1 MSGKLGKQLVTLA
14 RQGGGSFKTVSDRSK
29 IASRFSERLATLN
42 IQIRDVSHIKTKHI
56 ENYIRSRQD
65 ENISSRTLQN
75 EMAALRSILS
85 QGGRNVLA
93 NPAHDKLSNQAL
105 NISGASREG
114 TKVAISDERIKE
126 IVLTVSEKDRGVAL
140 GVQLARYIGLRA
152 EETVQSAK
160 SLNTWRKS
168 LEAGNNNVRVVFGS
182 KGGRPRDATI
192 FDKDKVVNLLN
203 EALRYIEQ
211 NNGKLIDKPTLHQAL
226 DRYHN
231 VLRESGM
238 TGIHAP
244 HSLRYAY
251 SKDAVNHHLENGMS
265 RKEAEALVSMDLGH
279 GDGRGAYVA
288 RVYNRLDESDE

>member
-42 IQIRDVSHIKTKHI
+42 IQIRDVSHIKTKHL

-75 EMAALRSILS
+75 EMAALRSVLS

-93 NPAHDKLSNQAL
+93 NPAHEKLSNQAL

-114 TKVAISDERIKE
+114 TKVAISDERLRE
-126 IVLTVSEKDRGVAL
+126 IILTVSEKDRGIAL
-140 GVQLARYIGLRA
+140 GIQLARYIGLRA

-160 SLNTWRKS
+160 SLKTWRKN
-168 LEAGNNNVRVVFGS
+168 LESGNNNVRVVFGS
-182 KGGRPRDATI
+182 KGGRPRDASV
-192 FDKDKVVNLLN
+192 FDKEKVVNLLN
-203 EALRYIEQ
+203 EAIRYIEQ

-238 TGIHAP
+238 TGIYAP

-251 SKDAVNHHLENGMS
+251 SKDAVNHHLENGLS

-288 RVYNRLDESDE
+288 RVYNRIDESDE

>member
-1 MSGKLGKQLVTLA
+1 MSKKLSKQLVTLA

-56 ENYIRSRQD
+56 ENYILSRQD

-75 EMAALRSILS
+75 EMAAIRSILS

-93 NPAHDKLSNQAL
+93 NPSHEKLSNQAL

-114 TKVAISDERIKE
+114 TKVAISDERLKE
-126 IVLTVSEKDRGVAL
+126 TILTVSEKDRGIAI
-140 GVQLARYIGLRA
+140 GIQLARYLGLRA

-160 SLNTWRKS
+160 SINTWRKS
-168 LEAGNNNVRVVFGS
+168 LQAGENNVRVVFGT
-182 KGGRPRDATI
+182 KGGRPRDATV
-192 FDKDKVVNLLN
+192 FQKEKVLSLLN
-203 EALRYIEQ
+203 EAARYVEG
-211 NNGKLIDKPTLHQAL
+211 NNGKLIDKPSLHQSL

-238 TGIHAP
+238 TGVHSP

-251 SKDAVNHHLENGMS
+251 SQDAVNYHLGNGMS

-288 RVYNRLDESDE
+288 RVYNRVDE

>member
-93 NPAHDKLSNQAL
+93 NPAHEKLSNQAL
-105 NISGASREG
+105 NISGTSREG
-114 TKVAISDERIKE
+114 TKVAISDERLRE
-126 IVLTVSEKDRGVAL
+126 IVITVSEKDRGIAL
-140 GVQLARYIGLRA
+140 GIQLARYIGLRA

-160 SLNTWRKS
+160 SLKTWRKN

-182 KGGRPRDATI
+182 KGGRPRDASV
-192 FDKDKVVNLLN
+192 FDKQKVVVLLN
-203 EALRYIEQ
+203 EAIRYIEQ

-238 TGIHAP
+238 TGIYAP

-251 SKDAVNHHLENGMS
+251 SRDAVNHHLENGMS

-288 RVYNRLDESDE
+288 RVYNRTDESDE

>member
-1 MSGKLGKQLVTLA
+1 MSKKLSKQLVTLA

-75 EMAALRSILS
+75 EMAAIRSILS

-93 NPAHDKLSNQAL
+93 NPSHEKLSNQAL

-114 TKVAISDERIKE
+114 TKVAISNERLKE
-126 IVLTVSEKDRGVAL
+126 TILTVSEKDRGIAI
-140 GVQLARYIGLRA
+140 GIQLARYLGLRA

-160 SLNTWRKS
+160 SINTWRKS
-168 LEAGNNNVRVVFGS
+168 LQAGENNVRVVFGT
-182 KGGRPRDATI
+182 KGGRPRDATV
-192 FDKDKVVNLLN
+192 FQKEKVLSLLN
-203 EALRYIEQ
+203 EAARYVEG
-211 NNGKLIDKPTLHQAL
+211 NNGKLIDKPSLHQAL

-238 TGIHAP
+238 TGVHSP

-251 SKDAVNHHLENGMS
+251 SQDAVNYHLGNGMS

-288 RVYNRLDESDE
+288 RVYNRVDE

>member
-1 MSGKLGKQLVTLA
+1 MSKKLSKQLVTLA

-75 EMAALRSILS
+75 EMAAIRSILS

-93 NPAHDKLSNQAL
+93 NSSHEKLSSQAL

-114 TKVAISDERIKE
+114 TKVAISDERLKE
-126 IVLTVSEKDRGVAL
+126 IILTVSEKDRGIAI
-140 GVQLARYIGLRA
+140 GIQLARYIGLRA

-160 SLNTWRKS
+160 SINTWRKS
-168 LEAGNNNVRVVFGS
+168 LQAGENNVRVVFGT
-182 KGGRPRDATI
+182 KGGRPRDATV
-192 FDKDKVVNLLN
+192 FQKEKVLFLLN
-203 EALRYIEQ
+203 EAARYAEG
-211 NNGKLIDKPTLHQAL
+211 NNGNLIDKPSLHQAL

-238 TGIHAP
+238 TGVHSP

-251 SKDAVNHHLENGMS
+251 SQDAVNYHLGKGMS

-288 RVYNRLDESDE
+288 RVYNRVDD

>member
-14 RQGGGSFKTVSDRSK
+14 RHGGGSFKTVSDRSK

-85 QGGRNVLA
+85 QGGRNILA
-93 NPAHDKLSNQAL
+93 NPAHEKLSNQAL

-114 TKVAISDERIKE
+114 TKVAISDERLRE
-126 IVLTVSEKDRGVAL
+126 IVITVSEKDRGIAL
-140 GVQLARYIGLRA
+140 GIQLARYIGLRA

-160 SLNTWRKS
+160 SFKTWRKN

-182 KGGRPRDATI
+182 KGGRPRDASV
-192 FDKDKVVNLLN
+192 FDKQKVVNLLN
-203 EALRYIEQ
+203 EAIRYIEK

-251 SKDAVNHHLENGMS
+251 SRDAVNHHLINGMS

-279 GDGRGAYVA
+279 GDGRGAYVT
-288 RVYNRLDESDE
+288 RVYNRTDESDE

>member
-93 NPAHDKLSNQAL
+93 NPAHEKLSNQAL

-114 TKVAISDERIKE
+114 TKVAISDERLRE
-126 IVLTVSEKDRGVAL
+126 IVITVSEKDRGVAL
-140 GVQLARYIGLRA
+140 GIQLARYIGLRA

-160 SLNTWRKS
+160 SLKTWRKN

-182 KGGRPRDATI
+182 KGGRPRDASV
-192 FDKDKVVNLLN
+192 FDKQKVVVLLN
-203 EALRYIEQ
+203 EAIRYIEQ

-238 TGIHAP
+238 TGIYAP

-251 SKDAVNHHLENGMS
+251 SRDAVNHHLENGMS

-288 RVYNRLDESDE
+288 RVYNRTDESDE

>member
-1 MSGKLGKQLVTLA
+1 MSKKLSKQLVTLA

-75 EMAALRSILS
+75 EMAAIRSILS

-93 NPAHDKLSNQAL
+93 NPSHEKLSNQAL

-114 TKVAISDERIKE
+114 TKVAISDERLKE
-126 IVLTVSEKDRGVAL
+126 IILTVSEKDCGIAI
-140 GVQLARYIGLRA
+140 GIQLARYIGLRA

-160 SLNTWRKS
+160 SINTWRKS
-168 LEAGNNNVRVVFGS
+168 LQTGENNVRVVFGT
-182 KGGRPRDATI
+182 KGGRPRDATV
-192 FDKDKVVNLLN
+192 FQKEKVLSLLN
-203 EALRYIEQ
+203 EAARYVEE
-211 NNGKLIDKPTLHQAL
+211 NNGKLIDKPSLHQAL

-238 TGIHAP
+238 TGVHSP

-251 SKDAVNHHLENGMS
+251 SQDAVNYHLRNGMS

-288 RVYNRLDESDE
+288 RVYNRVDE

>member
-93 NPAHDKLSNQAL
+93 NPAHEKLSNQAL

-114 TKVAISDERIKE
+114 TKVAISDERLRE
-126 IVLTVSEKDRGVAL
+126 IVITVSEKDRGIAL
-140 GVQLARYIGLRA
+140 GIQLARYIGLRA

-160 SLNTWRKS
+160 SLKTWRKN

-182 KGGRPRDATI
+182 KGGRPRDASV
-192 FDKDKVVNLLN
+192 FDKQKVVVLLN
-203 EALRYIEQ
+203 EAIRYIEQ

-238 TGIHAP
+238 TGIYAT

-251 SKDAVNHHLENGMS
+251 SREAVNHHLENGMS

-288 RVYNRLDESDE
+288 RVYNRTDESDE

>member
-1 MSGKLGKQLVTLA
+1 MAGKLSKQLVTLA

-56 ENYIRSRQD
+56 ENYIRSRQV

-93 NPAHDKLSNQAL
+93 NPAHEKLSNQAL

-114 TKVAISDERIKE
+114 TKVAISDERLKE
-126 IVLTVSEKDRGVAL
+126 IISTVSEKDRGVAL
-140 GVQLARYIGLRA
+140 GIHLARYIGLRA

-160 SLNTWRKS
+160 SLNTWRKN
-168 LEAGNNNVRVVFGS
+168 LLAGENTVRVVFGS

-192 FDKDKVVNLLN
+192 FERDKVIALLN
-203 EALRYIEQ
+203 EAIRYVDD
-211 NNGKLIDKPTLHQAL
+211 NNGKLVDKPTLHQAL

-251 SKDAVNHHLENGMS
+251 SQDAVNHHLENGMS

-279 GDGRGAYVA
+279 GDGRGDYVA
-288 RVYNRLDESDE
+288 RVYNRVDETG

>member
-65 ENISSRTLQN
+65 EKISSRTLQN

-93 NPAHDKLSNQAL
+93 NPAHDKLSNKAL

-114 TKVAISDERIKE
+114 TKVAISDERLKE
-126 IVLTVSEKDRGVAL
+126 VLLTVSEKDRGIYL

-168 LEAGNNNVRVVFGS
+168 LEAGGNNIRVVFGS

-192 FDKDKVVNLLN
+192 FEKKKVISLLN
-203 EALRYIEQ
+203 EAVRYVEK

-238 TGIHAP
+238 TGNIAP

-251 SKDAVNHHLENGMS
+251 SQDAVNHHLENGMS

-288 RVYNRLDESDE
+288 RVYNRVDESDE

>member
-1 MSGKLGKQLVTLA
+1 MSKKLSKQLVTLA

-42 IQIRDVSHIKTKHI
+42 IQIRDVSHIKTRHI
-56 ENYIRSRQD
+56 ENYIRSRQ
-65 ENISSRTLQN
+65 EEKISSRTLQN
-75 EMAALRSILS
+75 EMAAIRSVLL

-114 TKVAISDERIKE
+114 TKVAISHERLNE
-126 IVLTVSEKDRGVAL
+126 VVSLVAQKDPGIAI

-152 EETVQSAK
+152 EETVQAAK
-160 SLNTWRKS
+160 SIKTWRKS
-168 LEAGNNNVRVVFGS
+168 LQDGNNTVRVVFGT

-192 FDKDKVVNLLN
+192 FQREKVISILN
-203 EALRYIEQ
+203 EAIRHIDE
-211 NNGKLIDKPTLHQAL
+211 NNGKLIDKPSLHQAL

-238 TGIHAP
+238 TGIHSP

-251 SKDAVNHHLENGMS
+251 SQDAVNYHLDNGMS

-288 RVYNRLDESDE
+288 RVYNRNENIE

>member
-1 MSGKLGKQLVTLA
+1 MAGKLSKQLVTLA

-29 IASRFSERLATLN
+29 IASRFSDRLATLN
-42 IQIRDVSHIKTKHI
+42 IQIREVSHIKTKHI

-93 NPAHDKLSNQAL
+93 NPAHEKLSNQAL

-114 TKVAISDERIKE
+114 TKVAISDERLKE
-126 IVLTVSEKDRGVAL
+126 IISTVSEKDRGIAL
-140 GVQLARYIGLRA
+140 GIHLARYIGLRA

-160 SLNTWRKS
+160 SLNTWRKN
-168 LEAGNNNVRVVFGS
+168 LLAGENTVRVVFGS

-192 FDKDKVVNLLN
+192 FERDKVIALLN
-203 EALRYIEQ
+203 EAIRYVDD
-211 NNGKLIDKPTLHQAL
+211 NNGKLVDKPTLHQAL

-251 SKDAVNHHLENGMS
+251 SQDAVNHHLENGMS

-279 GDGRGAYVA
+279 GDGRGDYVA
-288 RVYNRLDESDE
+288 RVYNRVDETG

>member
-1 MSGKLGKQLVTLA
+1 MAGKLSKQLVTLA
-14 RQGGGSFKTVSDRSK
+14 RQRGGSFKTVSDRSK

-56 ENYIRSRQD
+56 ENYIRSRQV

-85 QGGRNVLA
+85 KGERNILA
-93 NPAHDKLSNQAL
+93 NPTHEKLSNQAL

-114 TKVAISDERIKE
+114 TKVAISDERLKE
-126 IVLTVSEKDRGVAL
+126 IISTVSEKDRGIAL
-140 GVQLARYIGLRA
+140 GIQLARYIGLRA

-160 SLNTWRKS
+160 SLKTWRKS
-168 LEAGNNNVRVVFGS
+168 LLAGENNVRVVFGS

-192 FDKDKVVNLLN
+192 FERDRVIALLN
-203 EALRYIEQ
+203 EAIRYVDD

-251 SKDAVNHHLENGMS
+251 SQDAVNHYLENGMS

-279 GDGRGAYVA
+279 GDGRGDYVA
-288 RVYNRLDESDE
+288 RVYNRVDETG

>member
-1 MSGKLGKQLVTLA
+1 MAGKLSKQLVTLA

-42 IQIRDVSHIKTKHI
+42 IQIRDVSHIKIKHI
-56 ENYIRSRQD
+56 ENYIRSRQV

-93 NPAHDKLSNQAL
+93 NPAHEKLSNQAL

-114 TKVAISDERIKE
+114 TKVAISDERLKE
-126 IVLTVSEKDRGVAL
+126 IISTVSEKDRGIAL
-140 GVQLARYIGLRA
+140 GIQLARYIGLRA

-160 SLNTWRKS
+160 SLKTWRKS
-168 LEAGNNNVRVVFGS
+168 LLAGENNVRVVFGS

-192 FDKDKVVNLLN
+192 FERDRVVALLN
-203 EALRYIEQ
+203 EAIRYVDD

-244 HSLRYAY
+244 HSIRYAY
-251 SKDAVNHHLENGMS
+251 SQDAVNHHLENGMS

-279 GDGRGAYVA
+279 GDGRGDYVA
-288 RVYNRLDESDE
+288 RIYNRVDEIG

>member
-1 MSGKLGKQLVTLA
+1 MSKKLSKQLVTLA

-75 EMAALRSILS
+75 EMAAIRSILS

-93 NPAHDKLSNQAL
+93 NPSHEKLSNQAL
-105 NISGASREG
+105 NISGSSREG
-114 TKVAISDERIKE
+114 TKVAISDERLKE
-126 IVLTVSEKDRGVAL
+126 IILTVSEKDRGIAI
-140 GVQLARYIGLRA
+140 GIQLARYLGLRA

-160 SLNTWRKS
+160 SINTWRKS
-168 LEAGNNNVRVVFGS
+168 LQAGENNVRVVFGT
-182 KGGRPRDATI
+182 KGGRPRDATV
-192 FDKDKVVNLLN
+192 FQKEKVLSLLN
-203 EALRYIEQ
+203 EAARYVEG
-211 NNGKLIDKPTLHQAL
+211 NNGKLIGKPSLHQAL

-238 TGIHAP
+238 TGVHSP

-251 SKDAVNHHLENGMS
+251 SQDAVNYHLGNGMS

-288 RVYNRLDESDE
+288 RVYNRVDE

>member
-1 MSGKLGKQLVTLA
+1 MSGKLSKQLVTLA

-65 ENISSRTLQN
+65 EKISSRTLQN

-93 NPAHDKLSNQAL
+93 NPAHDKLSNKAL

-114 TKVAISDERIKE
+114 TKVAISDERLKE
-126 IVLTVSEKDRGVAL
+126 VLLTVSEKDRGIHL

-168 LEAGNNNVRVVFGS
+168 LEAGGNNVRVVFGS

-192 FDKDKVVNLLN
+192 FEKKKVISLLN
-203 EALRYIEQ
+203 EAVRYVEK

-238 TGIHAP
+238 TGNIAP

-251 SKDAVNHHLENGMS
+251 SQDAVNHHLENGMS

-288 RVYNRLDESDE
+288 RVYNRVDESDE